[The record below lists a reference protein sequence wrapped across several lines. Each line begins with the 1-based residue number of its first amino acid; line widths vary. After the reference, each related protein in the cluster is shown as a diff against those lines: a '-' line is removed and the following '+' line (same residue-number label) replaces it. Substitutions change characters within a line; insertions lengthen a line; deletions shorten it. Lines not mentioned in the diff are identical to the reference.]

1 MKFLKISLLIA
12 LFVVPGCGGG
22 NSTPTS
28 PSLNIPFS
36 ATDLVVGTGTEAVA
50 GKTLRMYYSG
60 WLYSAGS
67 TENKGTRFDSN
78 TGGLGFSF
86 VLGSGNVIQG
96 WNQGIT
102 GMKVGGKRLL
112 IIPPE
117 LAYGATGAGNGA
129 IPGNA
134 TLIFEVE
141 LLGVAG

>member
-1 MKFLKISLLIA
+1 MKFLKVSLLIA
-12 LFVVPGCGGG
+12 LFFVPGCGGD

-28 PSLNIPFS
+28 PSLNIQFS

-50 GKTLRMYYSG
+50 GKTLRMYYTG
-60 WLYSAGS
+60 WLYSPGS
-67 TENKGTRFDSN
+67 TDNKGSRFDFN
-78 TGGLGFSF
+78 TAGLGFSF
-86 VLGSGNVIQG
+86 VLGSGVIQG
-96 WNQGIT
+96 WNQGIA

-117 LAYGATGAGNGA
+117 LGYGSTGAGNGA

-141 LLGVAG
+141 LLAVAG